1 MSFPFEDMDGR
12 DDDDGVGF
20 VAESHYLKSPTVAEQ
35 QAMRLLQVP
44 GRTGREGSISS
55 NVSDLDVPIYS
66 SENLTTSPRREVP
79 SVSHDVCWFIIVK
92 VKPSMWVFIKFNL
105 MKPLYYILLYII

>member
-79 SVSHDVCWFIIVK
+79 SVSHDVC
-92 VKPSMWVFIKFNL
+92 
-105 MKPLYYILLYII
+105 

>member
-1 MSFPFEDMDGR
+1 MSIPFADMDR

-44 GRTGREGSISS
+44 TSPGREGSISS
-55 NVSDLDVPIYS
+55 SVSDLDVPIYS
-66 SENLTTSPRREVP
+66 SENLTTRPRREVP
-79 SVSHDVCWFIIVK
+79 SVSCNKKSKFLGTVLKRMGFI
-92 VKPSMWVFIKFNL
+92 
-105 MKPLYYILLYII
+105 